1 MTNYFLFSKL
11 SKHWN
16 NFSSILGID
25 DKCEPCLKFYRDGLT
40 TSFIKI
46 LTDEAVSSW
55 KYNIHH
61 CILMSCSKLLH
72 LIALHMKHDNPHLLS
87 LLAVVFDPENK
98 FHTQN
103 ASRQMELHLSLGESE
118 EPLQEGKI
126 YARPPPEPK
135 NPRGWLVDLINRF
148 GECNGFDNFLER
160 INVGIALF
168 RKQRE
173 IASSKSLDS
182 FDESVRMKS
191 SATTSSATAAST
203 GADETGK
210 LSLLL
215 LHTLLRPFGQCA
227 ELLTVATVEKYFMPI
242 WDVLLEIL
250 ETLSDDELKR
260 EAKFEGKN
268 DIITGIVKYARALI
282 NRVPIQENL
291 LRALEMC
298 RLRIILRVL
307 QISSFNGKMNAL
319 NEINKV
325 LGYVSYY
332 PHRQM
337 AEDEVDVLNAEKMAV
352 STFSNCIVPKPSI
365 LNVM

>member
-1 MTNYFLFSKL
+1 M
-11 SKHWN
+11 
-16 NFSSILGID
+16 
-25 DKCEPCLKFYRDGLT
+25 KFYRDGLT

-61 CILMSCSKLLH
+61 CILMSCSKLIH
-72 LIALHMKHDNPHLLS
+72 LIALHMKHDNPHLLN

-98 FHTQN
+98 FQTQN
-103 ASRQMELHLSLGESE
+103 ASRQLELYLSLGESD

-126 YARPPPEPK
+126 FARPPPEPK

-148 GECNGFDNFLER
+148 GECKGFDNFLER
-160 INVGIALF
+160 INIGIALF
-168 RKQRE
+168 QKHRE
-173 IASSKSLDS
+173 TTSSKSLES
-182 FDESVRMKS
+182 IDETIRIKKATSS
-191 SATTSSATAAST
+191 SASVAGSNNIVS
-203 GADETGK
+203 EEEGK
-210 LSLLL
+210 LTLPL

-227 ELLTVATVEKYFMPI
+227 ELLTVSTIETYVMPI

-268 DIITGIVKYARALI
+268 DVITGIVKYTRALI
-282 NRVPIQENL
+282 SRVPNQENL

-337 AEDEVDVLNAEKMAV
+337 TDDEIDVLNAEKMAV
-352 STFSNCIVPKPSI
+352 SIV
-365 LNVM
+365 LLVG